1 MKLFKKNKM
10 VAEQADN
17 VEKVVKEKHGKEAKK
32 AEKKSNNRSLDS
44 WVVQLIA
51 LSVICFSLFYFL
63 MELFYLKPLDSK
75 YQTQLTSTQIKSIE
89 VGVSRYFKEQIR
101 WVNTLVNNDVIDETL
116 VAQVLKKTKIPP
128 IKKKK

>member
-63 MELFYLKPLDSK
+63 MELF
-75 YQTQLTSTQIKSIE
+75 
-89 VGVSRYFKEQIR
+89 
-101 WVNTLVNNDVIDETL
+101 
-116 VAQVLKKTKIPP
+116 
-128 IKKKK
+128 